1 MNEFRTASRIISLE
15 GNIGAGKSTFL
26 KIIEKA
32 LAVQAIFE
40 PHTKWQ
46 QVGGTENLLEK
57 YYAEPHRWSYTFQTY
72 AFVTR
77 VIEQESFARKSMFPI
92 QMLER
97 SVYSDRYCFAK
108 NSFELGTMTALE
120 WKLYQEWF
128 SWLVDG
134 YAATPVGFI
143 YLRTT
148 PEVCY
153 ERLKKRNRSEE
164 RNVSLD
170 YLKTIHEKHERW
182 LIEREDVLGLEKEV
196 PILVLPVHQD
206 FEHDQQQ
213 QDRLLGE
220 IAAFF
225 GINYHSIL
233 DKQVRVTERTL

>member
-1 MNEFRTASRIISLE
+1 MNEFRTQPRIISLE

-26 KIIEKA
+26 KIVEKT
-32 LAVQAIFE
+32 LAIQAIFE

-46 QVGGTENLLEK
+46 QVGGSENLLEK
-57 YYAEPHRWSYTFQTY
+57 FYAEPQRWAYTFQTY

-77 VIEQESFARKSMFPI
+77 VVEQESFARKSLFPV

-108 NSFELGTMTALE
+108 NAFEQKNMNALE

-134 YAATPVGFI
+134 YAATPAGFI
-143 YLRTT
+143 YLRTS
-148 PEVCY
+148 PEICY

-170 YLKTIHEKHERW
+170 YLSTIHEKHERW
-182 LIEREDVLGLEKEV
+182 LIGREDVLGSEKEV
-196 PILVLPVHQD
+196 PILVLSVDQD

-213 QDRLLGE
+213 QDNLVE
-220 IAAFF
+220 QIAAFF
-225 GINYHSIL
+225 DINYHLIF
-233 DKQVRVTERTL
+233 DKHERAHARTL